1 LSNFVER
8 DEELCA
14 SEAMKK
20 ASEYRQHA
28 AECRALAASMESDE
42 QREQLLQMADH
53 WEKLADDRA
62 RLVAR
67 RLDLGQEAQQGAPRD
82 PH

>member
-1 LSNFVER
+1 
-8 DEELCA
+8 
-14 SEAMKK
+14 
-20 ASEYRQHA
+20 
-28 AECRALAASMESDE
+28 MESDE

-67 RLDLGQEAQQGAPRD
+67 RPEMGQEAQQGGPRD